1 MSIELTAKRWKVIK
15 VIGASIFLLGAAIV
29 VWGIAPMLHDKPYPP
44 GTVKLWI
51 GGNFTGVGI
60 ATVSASDMLAWWHH
74 G

>member
-1 MSIELTAKRWKVIK
+1 MAIELTAKRWKVIK
-15 VIGASIFLLGAAIV
+15 VIGAAIFLLGAAIV
-29 VWGIAPMLHDKPYPP
+29 AWGIAPMLYDKPSPP

-51 GGNFTGVGI
+51 GGIFACTGI